1 MSAAEFSKHDNVIV
15 TQRAGGFAPRLAA
28 VFQRFIRWR
37 AERNA
42 IHRLSNLSDALL
54 KDMGLSRGEIP
65 DVIRHGRRDVVKLRR
80 D

>member
-15 TQRAGGFAPRLAA
+15 TQRAGSFAPRLAA
-28 VFQRFIRWR
+28 VFQRLIRWR

-54 KDMGLSRGEIP
+54 KEMGLSRGEIP